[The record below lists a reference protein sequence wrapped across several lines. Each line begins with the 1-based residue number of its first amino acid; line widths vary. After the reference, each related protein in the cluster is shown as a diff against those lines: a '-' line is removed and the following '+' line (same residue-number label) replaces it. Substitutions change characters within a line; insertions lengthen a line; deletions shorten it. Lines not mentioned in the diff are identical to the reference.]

1 MTPLVEVLLFIFA
14 IAPLFL
20 GPAGVWMLHRL
31 YRFQGE
37 ITLGARIW
45 LIVVAVGASLAVGGT
60 IVDFLFVSNDEAER
74 IVAAITILGLVIVML
89 PVLLSYL
96 IPERNSNH

>member
-1 MTPLVEVLLFIFA
+1 
-14 IAPLFL
+14 
-20 GPAGVWMLHRL
+20 MLHRL

-45 LIVVAVGASLAVGGT
+45 LVVVAVGASLAVGGT
-60 IVDFLFVSNDEAER
+60 LVDFLFVSNDQAER
-74 IVAAITILGLVIVML
+74 IVAAITIFGLVIVML

-96 IPERNSNH
+96 IPEHDSNR